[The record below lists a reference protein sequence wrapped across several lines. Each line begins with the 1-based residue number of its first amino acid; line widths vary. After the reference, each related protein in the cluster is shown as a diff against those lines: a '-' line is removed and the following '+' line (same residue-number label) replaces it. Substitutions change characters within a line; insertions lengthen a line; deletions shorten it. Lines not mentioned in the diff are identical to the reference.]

1 MKKTAEE
8 IIARVNDLELDD
20 EIKIE
25 LMEDITDSV
34 NDSDPEA
41 EARHTELEAKYTEL
55 LAKYNDLQERYKA
68 RFMEGKDPEEKDP
81 DEEDVEVID
90 IKEI

>member
-34 NDSDPEA
+34 NDADPEA
-41 EARHTELEAKYTEL
+41 EARYTELEAKY
-55 LAKYNDLQERYKA
+55 KDLRDRYKA
-68 RFMEGKDPEEKDP
+68 RFMEGKDPEDKDP
-81 DEEDVEVID
+81 EDEEDIEVID

>member
-8 IIARVNDLELDD
+8 IIARVNDLDLDD

-25 LMEDITDSV
+25 LMEDITDSF
-34 NDSDPEA
+34 NDADPEA
-41 EARHTELEAKYTEL
+41 EARYTELEAKY
-55 LAKYNDLQERYKA
+55 NDLQARYKA
-68 RFMEGKDPEEKDP
+68 RFMEGKDPEDKDP
-81 DEEDVEVID
+81 EDEEDAGVID

>member
-34 NDSDPEA
+34 NDADPEA
-41 EARHTELEAKYTEL
+41 EARYTELVAKYT
-55 LAKYNDLQERYKA
+55 DLP
-68 RFMEGKDPEEKDP
+68 DPYLP
-81 DEEDVEVID
+81 
-90 IKEI
+90 

>member
-8 IIARVNDLELDD
+8 IIARINDLELDD

-25 LMEDITDSV
+25 LMEDVKDSV
-34 NDSDPEA
+34 TDADPEA
-41 EARHTELEAKYTEL
+41 EARYTELEAKY
-55 LAKYNDLQERYKA
+55 NDLLERYKT
-68 RFMEGKDPEEKDP
+68 RFMEGKDPEDDP
-81 DEEDVEVID
+81 GEDEEEDAEIID

>member
-8 IIARVNDLELDD
+8 IIARVNDLDLDD

-34 NDSDPEA
+34 NDADPEA
-41 EARHTELEAKYTEL
+41 ESRYTELEAKYT
-55 LAKYNDLQERYKA
+55 DLQERYKA
-68 RFMEGKDPEEKDP
+68 RFMEGMDPEDKDP
-81 DEEDVEVID
+81 DEEDTEVID